1 MTKIQEIFTED
12 KLNLKEEIKDKIDPL
27 FTFLKNTKS
36 NEKEVKENIL
46 ELLNIFK
53 KKIEI
58 AQVFASSTKFNSNN
72 GLVESLIDIFL
83 IRDNLREDSKTLLKF
98 LIENI
103 NFEKKYYDYI
113 YSKIGKEHREETLNP
128 KNLLNYIKLLLLFY
142 GKDIENKDDKNDKTK
157 YLFFLNPK
165 ESLIKTNISKENKIY
180 LRKGFSLYIKF
191 AIYKESDNENCDLID
206 CEFDNKHHLIIK
218 LEKNIIKVNYGGKYD
233 NKSEVKINEDEYD
246 KWIIIKLE
254 INDEKQFNL
263 TKLIQISNNG
273 NEEKIEKEEEK
284 GKRERKR
291 T

>member
-27 FTFLKNTKS
+27 FTFLKNTKI
-36 NEKEVKENIL
+36 NENEEKENIL

-58 AQVFASSTKFNSNN
+58 AQVFTSLTKFNSKN

-142 GKDIENKDDKNDKTK
+142 GKDIENKDDKNDKNK
-157 YLFFLNPK
+157 YLFFLNQK
-165 ESLIKTNISKENKIY
+165 
-180 LRKGFSLYIKF
+180 
-191 AIYKESDNENCDLID
+191 
-206 CEFDNKHHLIIK
+206 
-218 LEKNIIKVNYGGKYD
+218 
-233 NKSEVKINEDEYD
+233 
-246 KWIIIKLE
+246 
-254 INDEKQFNL
+254 
-263 TKLIQISNNG
+263 
-273 NEEKIEKEEEK
+273 
-284 GKRERKR
+284 
-291 T
+291 